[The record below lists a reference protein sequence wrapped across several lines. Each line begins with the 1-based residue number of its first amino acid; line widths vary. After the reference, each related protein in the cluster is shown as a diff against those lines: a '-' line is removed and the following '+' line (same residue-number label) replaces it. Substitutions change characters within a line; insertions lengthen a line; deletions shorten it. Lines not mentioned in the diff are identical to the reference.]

1 MITTVLIGEL
11 CDPLQQNFFSVRLIV
26 PAWKQTT
33 APNSALYCDMVS
45 ISIHS
50 NVFIVF
56 FMPMAVSQSEG
67 DSVTN

>member
-1 MITTVLIGEL
+1 MITTVLTGKL
-11 CDPLQQNFFSVRLIV
+11 CDPLQQELFFTVRLIV

-33 APNSALYCDMVS
+33 ASNSALYCDMVS

-56 FMPMAVSQSEG
+56 FTTLAVSQE
-67 DSVTN
+67 